1 MEILNSF
8 MGQGVIAQIG
18 EIVLFANTVTI
29 AMPTRWKSNSL
40 VEGTI
45 MSILFDED
53 RLKDIPP
60 PLKIN
65 PIIK

>member
-18 EIVLFANTVTI
+18 EIVLFANTITM

-40 VEGTI
+40 
-45 MSILFDED
+45 MDYLSQILNYLALNIGKNKNMDD
-53 RLKDIPP
+53 R
-60 PLKIN
+60 
-65 PIIK
+65 